1 MTVVVRPTARDGCW
15 MLPMRCLCRVRVA
28 QRHRRQRLMMKRPTW
43 LCKVGE
49 TSEDTGGNHN
59 QQACVAPF
67 HHALPPAG
75 RRAVCPSCRSCTA
88 SGMRPTRAGAGATGS
103 EMGASSMG
111 VKDGGMA
118 AGSRKVTVR
127 GHERQ
132 KKERNRYMTG
142 RSHILRRY

>member
-15 MLPMRCLCRVRVA
+15 MLPMRLCHVWIA
-28 QRHRRQRLMMKRPTW
+28 QRHCRQRLMMKRPTW

-59 QQACVAPF
+59 QQARVAPF

-88 SGMRPTRAGAGATGS
+88 SGMRPTRARAGATGLRW
-103 EMGASSMG
+103 
-111 VKDGGMA
+111 
-118 AGSRKVTVR
+118 GSKMEAWQQGLGTVTVR

-142 RSHILRRY
+142 RSYILRRY